1 LDQISRKVNLDFF
14 LNKNIILIY
23 IISFIVPMGLNM
35 IAPVLPKIMV
45 ELNLKEEEVSLI
57 NIFFTMP
64 GIIVTPFIGII
75 IDRFSSKK
83 LLIISLLVFGISGFL
98 SCFVNYFSILLIL
111 RFLQGM
117 SNIFI
122 IIINLIAISDLFDG
136 ETLLKV
142 IGINSSMTHLGGII
156 WPMIGGFLSKGNW
169 RNAFYPFFISLI
181 IALFVYFN
189 LSIKTYKK
197 DYNKIEGYFSKTFS
211 ILNNNREIFSLFLI
225 ITTSYLIFY
234 GCYITYFPLYINKIF
249 NLSTLFIGFSLSIMR
264 LTALFVSA
272 QISKLKRV
280 FSFKWL
286 FSIAIIFYI
295 LSLISIIFI
304 INRKFILL
312 PSIIWGIAHG
322 IFLPCSQIFVIKIAP
337 SSHKGEIISLS
348 RFFTR
353 FGQTIGPLI
362 MGAVLVYYNFQAVF
376 YFGIFLWI
384 LVLILLL
391 SKRIMIN

>member
-1 LDQISRKVNLDFF
+1 
-14 LNKNIILIY
+14 
-23 IISFIVPMGLNM
+23 MGVHM
-35 IAPVLPKIMV
+35 VAPVLPKIMV
-45 ELNLKEEEVSLI
+45 DLNLKEQEISLI
-57 NIFFTMP
+57 NIFYTIP
-64 GIIVTPFIGII
+64 GIIITPFIGII
-75 IDRFSSKK
+75 IDRIDSKK
-83 LLIISLLVFGISGFL
+83 LLTISLLVFGISGLL
-98 SCFVNYFSILLIL
+98 SCFMNYFSGLLIL

-117 SNIFI
+117 SITFVIVINIVV
-122 IIINLIAISDLFDG
+122 ISDLFDG

-142 IGINSSMTHLGGII
+142 MGINSSILHLGGIM
-156 WPMIGGFLSKGNW
+156 WPMVGGFLSKGNW
-169 RNAFYPFFISLI
+169 RNVFYPFSISLI

-189 LSIKTYKK
+189 LSTKTYKK

-211 ILNNNREIFSLFLI
+211 ILKNNREIFSLFLM

-249 NLSTLFIGFSLSIMR
+249 NLSTIFIGFSLSTMR

-286 FSIAIIFYI
+286 FSIAIIFYV

-304 INRKFILL
+304 FNRKFILL

-322 IFLPCSQIFVIKIAP
+322 IFLPCSHIFAVKVAP
-337 SSHKGEIISLS
+337 RSHKGEIISLS

-353 FGQTIGPLI
+353 LGQTIGPFI
-362 MGAVLVYYNFQAVF
+362 MGAVLIYFNLQAVF

-384 LVLILLL
+384 LFLILLL
-391 SKRIMIN
+391 SKRVTIN